1 MPQGTS
7 IKRSIFRL
15 LADPRPW
22 HEGCPPRGMKLTQP
36 ILTTLSRELSHGNP
50 WWALVV
56 LNEYLRPTTP
66 LHTAFVSHCKRRM
79 PLDSQLARRL
89 YAGARYEEL
98 SLEERACVGVRT
110 MTHPSHAPC
119 ARRFTS
125 ANQTTKPTTRHHAP
139 TPSTQTTTPSAR
151 KRGNDRPLYL
161 EGFARCSRSACSTR
175 IRS

>member
-1 MPQGTS
+1 
-7 IKRSIFRL
+7 
-15 LADPRPW
+15 
-22 HEGCPPRGMKLTQP
+22 MKLTQP

-110 MTHPSHAPC
+110 MTIGRSTWKASLDAP
-119 ARRFTS
+119 ALRVVQGY
-125 ANQTTKPTTRHHAP
+125 AH
-139 TPSTQTTTPSAR
+139 
-151 KRGNDRPLYL
+151 
-161 EGFARCSRSACSTR
+161 RSS
-175 IRS
+175 